1 MDTGGEHTGQDR
13 EVMPVLAALAQL
25 TGPTAGERDR
35 IRERILAGLTD
46 TAEPETSHQVAV
58 AEDTE
63 PAAGTA
69 VGTTVV
75 ADVVATSTDRV
86 RPTRQRAVAG
96 RVARASRGPRGRR
109 DATRGGGRD
118 DRPARPV
125 SGARA
130 RFAIAAVAV
139 LALVGSLAGMSLLL
153 ARDALPGD
161 ALYGFKRTAE
171 AASLGLTFGDESK
184 ALKHLDFASAR
195 VSEIETL
202 AHRYPDPASAPT
214 GSYLTALTDFDNDA
228 AAGSRQLIAL
238 ATRADGSQLE
248 LLGAWA
254 RQHQARLT
262 GVELPSV
269 VHARESASIELLGTI
284 AGRADALL
292 ARMDCYQIT
301 SGSFDEVGAL
311 PASGRCER
319 VAADGPPRDVPAPDG
334 SRPGDTPAAPSAGRG
349 PAPTTPPATEL
360 PDDQD
365 PPLLP
370 LPGVVTVLP
379 GTGRSAETP
388 AEDGGSPTIEL
399 PLPLPGIDV
408 PPLLPGLPGISIG
421 G

>member
-1 MDTGGEHTGQDR
+1 MDTGGEHTDYD
-13 EVMPVLAALAQL
+13 ETVVPALAALVGL
-25 TGPTAGERDR
+25 TRPTTDERTR
-35 IRERILAGLTD
+35 IRERVLAGLAD
-46 TAEPETSHQVAV
+46 TAEAETAHPVAV
-58 AEDTE
+58 AEDIE
-63 PAAGTA
+63 QAPARVA
-69 VGTTVV
+69 TTVV
-75 ADVVATSTDRV
+75 TDTVVTSTDRV
-86 RPTRQRAVAG
+86 RPRRHRAVSG

-109 DATRGGGRD
+109 GSTRGGDRD
-118 DRPARPV
+118 DRPARPM

-139 LALVGSLAGMSLLL
+139 LALVGSLAGMSVLL

-161 ALYGFKRTAE
+161 ALYGVKRSAE

-195 VSEIETL
+195 ISELETL
-202 AHRYPDPASAPT
+202 ATTYPDPGSAPT

-254 RQHQARLT
+254 RQHENRLA
-262 GVELPSV
+262 EIDLPAA
-269 VHARESASIELLGTI
+269 VHAREAASSALLGTI
-284 AGRADALL
+284 ATRADALL
-292 ARMDCYQIT
+292 DRMDCYQIT

-311 PASGRCER
+311 PATGACER
-319 VAADGPPRDVPAPDG
+319 VAGSGPARNAPDPNAPAPSPTSG
-334 SRPGDTPAAPSAGRG
+334 AVG
-349 PAPTTPPATEL
+349 PTTPPAGGQATPTE
-360 PDDQD
+360 QV

-370 LPGVVTVLP
+370 LPSVAGVLP
-379 GTGRSAETP
+379 GTVPNPAGADTP
-388 AEDGGSPTIEL
+388 ADDDGSPTIEL
-399 PLPLPGIDV
+399 PLPLPGLEV